1 MAATQ
6 HTQSDPASSQA
17 LDPVPEAG
25 TTGITGRAF
34 AVGIAGVALTCV
46 LVTWAELVIST
57 IRIGYLQLPP
67 VSLGLLIAV
76 LGLTR
81 GLSRLLKR
89 RWAFT
94 GAEMATVYVM
104 SLVAAMIASHG
115 MAQKLLPVLAAGN
128 YFADAQNGWQKLFGE
143 HIPRWLVPYNPQ
155 GAPRQDVTAWYYER
169 LPRGAALPW
178 HAWVVPLLVW
188 TLFFGLLFFA
198 FLCLTALLRRQWSD
212 NEKLA
217 FPLAQLP
224 LEIIGEEGQAPF
236 FGNPRV
242 WAGAALPVVIYT
254 LDWIHQSVPSVPAIP
269 LSVELNNYLT
279 SPPWNQVAYTPLLC
293 SFAALG
299 FFYLL
304 PLDILFSLWFFFLLT
319 RVEQVIGIST
329 GMDMPHMPTTWL
341 PVFEGYQII
350 GAYLVLA
357 GSFLWMARSHF
368 RRVWEVVRGR
378 GRAWDDAGEML
389 PYKTAF
395 WGLLGSLAG
404 LCGLMTLMGAS
415 LWVSVLEMVCIVFV
429 IGLVMARSTAEAG
442 MLMTETTWQPYDLY
456 RLTGSLHSLGAANL
470 TILAFV
476 DHLCSHDQRG
486 LLLSGMLD
494 SARLG
499 DKVRLRRRSLTG
511 VIVAAIV
518 CAIIVAV
525 PLQLVLAYKIG
536 ALNMDGWMMQG
547 SPQAQFR
554 VNAAILQNNS
564 SAAGTDWQI
573 PTFFAVGVGVT
584 SFLLLMRSRFF
595 WWPLHPLGYALAGS
609 QSTIEFWFPCLLAWA
624 LKSLTLRYGGMAVYR
639 AVRPFFLGL
648 ILGEFSMAILC
659 SMVNLFFHVSAPPFP
674 WL

>member
-1 MAATQ
+1 M
-6 HTQSDPASSQA
+6 
-17 LDPVPEAG
+17 
-25 TTGITGRAF
+25 TGLTGRALF
-34 AVGIAGVALTCV
+34 AGLLCVALTCV

-76 LGLTR
+76 LALTR
-81 GLSRLLKR
+81 GLGRLLR
-89 RWAFT
+89 GRWAFSS
-94 GAEMATVYVM
+94 AELATVYVM
-104 SLVAAMIASHG
+104 SLVAAMISSHG
-115 MAQKLLPVLAAGN
+115 MTQKLLPLLAASN
-128 YFADAQNGWQKLFGE
+128 YFATDQNGWPKLFGAY
-143 HIPRWLVPYNPQ
+143 IPRWLVPYDPQ
-155 GAPRQDVTAWYYER
+155 GPPRQDVTAWYYER

-178 HAWVVPLLVW
+178 HAWAVPLLVW
-188 TLFFGLLFFA
+188 TLFFGFLFFA

-224 LEIIGEEGQAPF
+224 LEIIGEEGSPSF
-236 FGNPRV
+236 FGNPKV
-242 WAGAALPVVIYT
+242 WAGAAIPVVIYT
-254 LDWIHQSVPSVPAIP
+254 INWVHQSVPTVPSIP
-269 LSVELNNYLT
+269 ISLPLNDYFT
-279 SPPWNQVAYTPLLC
+279 APPWNQVAYTPLIC

-304 PLDILFSLWFFFLLT
+304 PLDILFSLWFFFFLT
-319 RVEQVIGIST
+319 RVEQIIGIEA

-350 GAYLVLA
+350 GAYLVLVGA
-357 GSFLWMARSHF
+357 FVWMARPHF
-368 RRVWEVVRGR
+368 RRVWDAVKQKG
-378 GRAWDDAGEML
+378 ADDGGEML
-389 PYKTAF
+389 PYRTAF
-395 WGLLGSLAG
+395 WGLLGSLAM

-415 LWVSVLEMVCIVFV
+415 WWMSVLEMVCVIFV

-456 RLTGSLHSLGAANL
+456 RLTGSLHSLGPANL
-470 TILAFV
+470 TILAFM
-476 DHLCSHDQRG
+476 DHLFSHDQRG

-499 DKVRLRRRSLTG
+499 DKVRLRRRSLTLAI
-511 VIVAAIV
+511 VVAIVAAI
-518 CAIIVAV
+518 AVAV

-547 SPQAQFR
+547 SPQVQFR
-554 VNAAILQNNS
+554 VNAAFLTD
-564 SAAGTDWQI
+564 SASGGGIWQM
-573 PTFFAVGVGVT
+573 PAFFGVGIAVT
-584 SFLLLMRSRFF
+584 SFLLLMRARFF

-624 LKSLTLRYGGMAVYR
+624 LKALTLRYGGMSFYR
-639 AVRPFFLGL
+639 VVRPFFLGL
-648 ILGEFSMAILC
+648 ILGEFGMAIVC
-659 SMVNLFFHVSAPPFP
+659 AMGNLFFHVSAPPFP